1 MSPAPVQTSLRRLW
15 AYAFAGFFLIFGA
28 WAFAAPYDGPPDEV
42 QHVIRAAG
50 VVSGQFA
57 PEPTILDNWDG
68 RWSRGLGAYQTV
80 PEGLHS
86 PATCWGFNP
95 DKPASC
101 QTPIHGGPLAE
112 VPTSAGRYNPTY
124 YAFVGL
130 PVRLWPGWGGLVL
143 SRLISAALSAALLA
157 CAFAVLVRWSRFG
170 LMLGGLVAAS
180 TPMLAHLAG
189 AVNPNGLEITA
200 GIALF
205 AAGIPML
212 LDDRPVASRRPLY
225 WLFGISAV
233 LLALVRPLGPLWLV
247 CALAALALGLSRAR
261 IRELWST
268 RLVRNWLLATGAAL
282 LASIAWT
289 LVMRTGS
296 VVPPDD
302 DMPYISPLQ
311 AALTYFED
319 WNIYFRGMV
328 GAAGWF
334 DIFIP
339 SPFYWL
345 WVSFVAGLLLF
356 ALVAVGWIDR
366 WRFVPFVLG
375 GFVAPGIMQVAKA
388 NVLGLQVIG
397 GRYMLPLLVGIP
409 LLAAFLLDRTL
420 MNARL
425 SRTMTRLFIIAL
437 LPIHIVMLVYAMI
450 RWQRGRGSGAF
461 NILKGEWHPPTGSLL
476 PMLLM
481 LVGVVVA
488 AYVFW
493 RAQNQIHQA
502 ASREAKVTIT
512 TADWSATTAA
522 AGNGGA
528 VATNGA
534 ASGATATVGRHR
546 RPEPDDESPVIGP

>member
-1 MSPAPVQTSLRRLW
+1 MNPAPVQTSLRRLW
-15 AYAFAGFFLIFGA
+15 AGAFAGFFLIFAG

-50 VVSGQFA
+50 VVSGQVA
-57 PEPTILDNWDG
+57 PEPAIIDNWDG
-68 RWSRGLGAYQTV
+68 RGSRGLGAYQRV

-86 PATCWGFNP
+86 PATCWGFDPN
-95 DKPASC
+95 KPANC
-101 QTPIHGGPLAE
+101 ATPIHGGPVSE

-124 YAFVGL
+124 YALVGL

-189 AVNPNGLEITA
+189 AVNPNGLEISA

-212 LDDRPVASRRPLY
+212 LDNRMVADRRALY

-247 CALAALALGLSRAR
+247 CALAALGLGLSRAR
-261 IRELWST
+261 LGELWAT
-268 RLVRNWLLATGAAL
+268 KPVRNWALAIGAAL
-282 LASIAWT
+282 LVSVAWT
-289 LVMRTGS
+289 LIMRTGN

-302 DMPYISPLQ
+302 EPLPYVSPLQ

-334 DIFIP
+334 DIFVP

-345 WVSFVAGLLLF
+345 WISFTAALLLF
-356 ALVAVGWIDR
+356 ALAVGRWTDR
-366 WRFVPFVLG
+366 WRFFPIFLG
-375 GFVAPGIMQVAKA
+375 GFVAPGVMQVAKA
-388 NVLGLQVIG
+388 NVLGLAVIG

-409 LLAAFLLDRTL
+409 LLAAFILDRSL
-420 MNARL
+420 MTPRL
-425 SRTMTRLFIIAL
+425 SRTMTRLFLIAL
-437 LPIHIVMLVYAMI
+437 LPVHVVLLVYAMI
-450 RWQRGRGSGAF
+450 RWQRGRGNGAF
-461 NILKGEWHPPTGSLL
+461 NFLRGEWQPPTGSLL

-481 LVGVVVA
+481 VAGLVVA
-488 AYVFW
+488 GYVIW
-493 RAQNQIHQA
+493 RGQNLIYRA
-502 ASREAKVTIT
+502 AGDDAPRLA
-512 TADWSATTAA
+512 APPAWSSPTGTAA
-522 AGNGGA
+522 NGGTVTA
-528 VATNGA
+528 NGA
-534 ASGATATVGRHR
+534 PTATVGRHR
-546 RPEPDDESPVIGP
+546 RPEPDDGSPVLGS